1 MKKSKSI
8 EAEFAR
14 YVAPSMLGLAGN
26 SCYILADTYFISLG
40 MGSLGLASLNIAL
53 PFFNVVFGLGAMVGV
68 GAGTRYALRQD
79 ENAFTQALWLDFF
92 FSIPFLLLDLAP
104 QKLAA
109 LLGAEGEVLQVTSE
123 YLWVVLL
130 FAPFFMLNY
139 NVQAFVRND
148 GSPQLVMMGTLLGS
162 LFNIVFDYIFIFP
175 MGVGMFG
182 AALATG
188 CSPIVSL
195 ATLSTHFLRR
205 KNNFHVK
212 KIFLKKS
219 AAADIMHLGSA
230 SFVTEVANGV
240 VIFSFNAILLR
251 LAGNIA
257 VAAYGVTSNIALVV
271 AALFSGISQGMQ
283 PLLSR
288 ECGQGNTQNV
298 RKLLKVGLFS
308 GLCLAGVMYLC
319 LFAGTDGVIAVFNSE
334 HSAELAAIAK
344 PGVRLYFLYLFAG
357 GANIVLSAYYS
368 AVGQAGKGFAIAIL
382 RGLVLIVP
390 MAFVLSHFFGITGLW
405 LSLAVTDVLV
415 LLFAVLTRKKTK

>member
-148 GSPQLVMMGTLLGS
+148 GAPQLVMLGTLLGS

-175 MGVGMFG
+175 MGMGMFG

-195 ATLSTHFLRR
+195 ATLSTHFLRK
-205 KNNFHVK
+205 KNRFHVK
-212 KIFLKKS
+212 RVFLKKS

-230 SFVTEVANGV
+230 SFVTEVAN
-240 VIFSFNAILLR
+240 
-251 LAGNIA
+251 
-257 VAAYGVTSNIALVV
+257 GVTSNIALVV

-298 RKLLKVGLFS
+298 RKLLKVGLLS